1 MLLRVLSIRFEFVL
15 ILYLFVCYFFFFFC
29 RDNISF
35 NDLRCIR
42 REILSNGDIFVRK
55 YESFIPRLS
64 N

>member
-15 ILYLFVCYFFFFFC
+15 MLYLFVCYFFFC